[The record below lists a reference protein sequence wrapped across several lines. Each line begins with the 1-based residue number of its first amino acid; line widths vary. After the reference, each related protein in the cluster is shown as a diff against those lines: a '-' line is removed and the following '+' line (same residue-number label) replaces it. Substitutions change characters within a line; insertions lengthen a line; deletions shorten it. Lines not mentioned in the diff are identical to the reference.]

1 MKNKIFHFQNTY
13 VTLPSEFH
21 SYVLPKKVVSP
32 KLAIFNHDLSTELGI
47 NFSSLQP
54 EEISN
59 LLSGNIIPDGSSL
72 IAQSYAGHQF
82 GHFTILG
89 DGRAILLG
97 EHILGD
103 ERFDIQ
109 FKGSGP
115 TPYSRSG
122 DGLAAIGPMLREYLI
137 SEAMHHLNIPTCRSL
152 AVVETG
158 EDVIREQKYPG
169 AILTRISRSHIRIGT
184 FQFAVIQEDKSLVK
198 KLFNYTIERH
208 FPNLIESKNKALDF
222 LYLIIDQQAELI
234 TNWMRVGFI
243 HGVMNTDN
251 VALSGETID
260 YGPCAFMDHYDPL
273 TVFSSIDHQGRYS
286 FANQPIIAQWNLA
299 RLAETILPLISDNN
313 EKALKLAEEAIN
325 AFADLYQSKWLDMMR
340 RKIGLITKKNEDKD
354 LISELLD
361 TMQKH
366 KADFTNTFRFLSED
380 ILSGDD
386 IFKTEEFLTWYK
398 KWKLRLKKESNT
410 FENIKKIMDT
420 NNPRIIP
427 RNHLVEKALKSAE
440 EGDLETFVDFSKI
453 IKNPYSSSID
463 VPKKYLNPPNDN
475 EKVLQTFCGT

>member
-1 MKNKIFHFQNTY
+1 M
-13 VTLPSEFH
+13 TLPSEFH

-47 NFSSLQP
+47 DLSSLQP

-386 IFKTEEFLTWYK
+386 IFKTEEFLIWYK

>member
-1 MKNKIFHFQNTY
+1 M
-13 VTLPSEFH
+13 TLPSEFH
-21 SYVLPKKVVSP
+21 SHVLPKKVVSP

-410 FENIKKIMDT
+410 IENIKKIMDT
-420 NNPRIIP
+420 NNPRVIP

-440 EGDLETFVDFSKI
+440 EGDLKTIVDFSKI

>member
-21 SYVLPKKVVSP
+21 SHVLPKKVVSP

-386 IFKTEEFLTWYK
+386 IFKTEEFLIWYK

-420 NNPRIIP
+420 NNPRVIP

>member
-1 MKNKIFHFQNTY
+1 M
-13 VTLPSEFH
+13 TLPSEFH
-21 SYVLPKKVVSP
+21 SHVLPKKVASP

-59 LLSGNIIPDGSSL
+59 LLSGNIIPDGSSP

-386 IFKTEEFLTWYK
+386 IFKTEEFLIWYK

-463 VPKKYLNPPNDN
+463 VPKKYLNPPNDS

>member
-47 NFSSLQP
+47 DLSSLQP

-386 IFKTEEFLTWYK
+386 IFKTEEFLIWYK

-440 EGDLETFVDFSKI
+440 EGDLETIVDFSKI

-463 VPKKYLNPPNDN
+463 IPKKYLNPPNDN

>member
-47 NFSSLQP
+47 DLSSLQP

-386 IFKTEEFLTWYK
+386 IFKTEEFLIWYK

-440 EGDLETFVDFSKI
+440 EGDLETIVDFSKI

-463 VPKKYLNPPNDN
+463 VPKKYLNPPNDS

>member
-1 MKNKIFHFQNTY
+1 M
-13 VTLPSEFH
+13 TLPSEFH

-169 AILTRISRSHIRIGT
+169 AILTRISKSHIRIGT

-198 KLFNYTIERH
+198 KLLNYTIERH

-386 IFKTEEFLTWYK
+386 IFKTEEFLIWYK

-440 EGDLETFVDFSKI
+440 EGDLETFVHFSKI

-463 VPKKYLNPPNDN
+463 VPKKYLNPPNDS

>member
-1 MKNKIFHFQNTY
+1 M
-13 VTLPSEFH
+13 TLPSEFH
-21 SYVLPKKVVSP
+21 SHVLPKKVVSP

-47 NFSSLQP
+47 DFSSLQP

-440 EGDLETFVDFSKI
+440 EGDLETIVDFSKI

-463 VPKKYLNPPNDN
+463 IPKKYLNPPNDN

>member
-1 MKNKIFHFQNTY
+1 M
-13 VTLPSEFH
+13 TLPSEFH

-47 NFSSLQP
+47 DLSSLQP

-198 KLFNYTIERH
+198 KLLNYTIERH
-208 FPNLIESKNKALDF
+208 FPNLIKSKNKALDF

-386 IFKTEEFLTWYK
+386 IFKTEEFLIWYK

-463 VPKKYLNPPNDN
+463 VPKKYLNPPNDS

>member
-1 MKNKIFHFQNTY
+1 M
-13 VTLPSEFH
+13 TLPSEFH

-325 AFADLYQSKWLDMMR
+325 AFADLYQIKWLDMMR

-380 ILSGDD
+380 VLSGDD

-420 NNPRIIP
+420 NNPRVIP

-440 EGDLETFVDFSKI
+440 EGDLETIIDFSKI

>member
-1 MKNKIFHFQNTY
+1 M
-13 VTLPSEFH
+13 TLPSEFH
-21 SYVLPKKVVSP
+21 SHVLPKKVASP

-325 AFADLYQSKWLDMMR
+325 AFADLYQIKWLDMMR

-380 ILSGDD
+380 VLSGDD

-420 NNPRIIP
+420 NNPRVIP

-440 EGDLETFVDFSKI
+440 EGDLETIVDFSKI

>member
-21 SYVLPKKVVSP
+21 SHVLPKKVASP

-380 ILSGDD
+380 VLSGDD

-420 NNPRIIP
+420 NNPRVIP

-440 EGDLETFVDFSKI
+440 EGDLETIVDFSKI

>member
-1 MKNKIFHFQNTY
+1 M
-13 VTLPSEFH
+13 TLPSEFH

-47 NFSSLQP
+47 DFSSLQP

-184 FQFAVIQEDKSLVK
+184 FQFAVIQEDKSLLK

-340 RKIGLITKKNEDKD
+340 RKIGLLTKKNEDKD

-361 TMQKH
+361 IMQKY
-366 KADFTNTFRFLSED
+366 KADFTNTFRFLSKD
-380 ILSGDD
+380 TLSGDD

-420 NNPRIIP
+420 NNPRVIP

-440 EGDLETFVDFSKI
+440 EGDLETIVDFSKI

>member
-21 SYVLPKKVVSP
+21 SHVLPKKVASP

-137 SEAMHHLNIPTCRSL
+137 SEAMYHLNIPTCRSL

-325 AFADLYQSKWLDMMR
+325 AFADLYQIKWLDMMR

-361 TMQKH
+361 AMQKH

-380 ILSGDD
+380 VLSGDD

-420 NNPRIIP
+420 NNPRVIP

-440 EGDLETFVDFSKI
+440 EGDLETIVDFSKI

>member
-47 NFSSLQP
+47 DLSSLQP

-366 KADFTNTFRFLSED
+366 KADFTNTFRFLSQD

-386 IFKTEEFLTWYK
+386 IFKTEEFLIWYK

-463 VPKKYLNPPNDN
+463 VPKKYLNPPNDS

>member
-1 MKNKIFHFQNTY
+1 M
-13 VTLPSEFH
+13 TLPSEFH
-21 SYVLPKKVVSP
+21 SHVLPKKVASP

-137 SEAMHHLNIPTCRSL
+137 SEAMYHLNIPTCRSL

-380 ILSGDD
+380 VLSGDD

-420 NNPRIIP
+420 NNPRVIP

-440 EGDLETFVDFSKI
+440 EGDLETIVDFSKI

>member
-1 MKNKIFHFQNTY
+1 M
-13 VTLPSEFH
+13 TLPSEFH
-21 SYVLPKKVVSP
+21 SHVLPKKVVSP

-47 NFSSLQP
+47 DLSSLQP

-122 DGLAAIGPMLREYLI
+122 DGLAAIGPMLGEYLI

-184 FQFAVIQEDKSLVK
+184 FQFAVIQEDKSLLK

-386 IFKTEEFLTWYK
+386 IFKTEEFLIWYK

-463 VPKKYLNPPNDN
+463 VPKKYLNPPNDS

>member
-386 IFKTEEFLTWYK
+386 IFKTEEFLIWYK

>member
-1 MKNKIFHFQNTY
+1 M
-13 VTLPSEFH
+13 TLPSEFH
-21 SYVLPKKVVSP
+21 SHVLPKKVASP

-386 IFKTEEFLTWYK
+386 IFKTEEFLIWYK

-463 VPKKYLNPPNDN
+463 VPKKYLNPPNDS

>member
-1 MKNKIFHFQNTY
+1 M
-13 VTLPSEFH
+13 TLPSEFH
-21 SYVLPKKVVSP
+21 SHVLPKKVASP

-380 ILSGDD
+380 VLSGDD

-420 NNPRIIP
+420 NNPRVIP

-440 EGDLETFVDFSKI
+440 EGDLETIVDFSKI

>member
-1 MKNKIFHFQNTY
+1 M
-13 VTLPSEFH
+13 TLPSEFH

-137 SEAMHHLNIPTCRSL
+137 SEAMYHLNIPTCRSL

-386 IFKTEEFLTWYK
+386 IFKTEEFLIWYK

-420 NNPRIIP
+420 NNPRVIP

>member
-21 SYVLPKKVVSP
+21 SHVLPKKVASP

-361 TMQKH
+361 AMQKH

-380 ILSGDD
+380 VLSGDD

-420 NNPRIIP
+420 NNPRVIP

-440 EGDLETFVDFSKI
+440 EGDLETIVDFSKI

>member
-21 SYVLPKKVVSP
+21 SHVLPKKVVSP

-386 IFKTEEFLTWYK
+386 IFKTEEFLIWHK

-463 VPKKYLNPPNDN
+463 VPKKYLNPPNDS

>member
-1 MKNKIFHFQNTY
+1 M
-13 VTLPSEFH
+13 TLPSEFH
-21 SYVLPKKVVSP
+21 SHVLPKKVASP

-47 NFSSLQP
+47 DLSSLQP

-137 SEAMHHLNIPTCRSL
+137 SEAMYHLNIPTCRSL

-325 AFADLYQSKWLDMMR
+325 AFADLYQIKWLDMMR

-361 TMQKH
+361 AMQKH

-380 ILSGDD
+380 VLSGDD

-420 NNPRIIP
+420 NNPRVIP

-440 EGDLETFVDFSKI
+440 EGDLETIIDFSKI

>member
-1 MKNKIFHFQNTY
+1 M
-13 VTLPSEFH
+13 TLPSEFH

-169 AILTRISRSHIRIGT
+169 AILTRISKSHIRIGT
-184 FQFAVIQEDKSLVK
+184 FQFAVIQEDKSLLK

-386 IFKTEEFLTWYK
+386 IFKTEEFLIWYK

-440 EGDLETFVDFSKI
+440 EGDLETIVDFSKI

-463 VPKKYLNPPNDN
+463 IPKKYLNPPNDN

>member
-1 MKNKIFHFQNTY
+1 M
-13 VTLPSEFH
+13 TLPSEFH
-21 SYVLPKKVVSP
+21 SHVLPKKVASP

-325 AFADLYQSKWLDMMR
+325 AFADLYQIKWLDMMR

-380 ILSGDD
+380 VLSGDD

-420 NNPRIIP
+420 NNPRVIP

-440 EGDLETFVDFSKI
+440 EGDLEKILDFSKI

>member
-47 NFSSLQP
+47 DLSSLQP

-366 KADFTNTFRFLSED
+366 KADFTNTFRFLSQD

-386 IFKTEEFLTWYK
+386 IFKTEEFLIWHK

-463 VPKKYLNPPNDN
+463 VPKKYLNPPNDS

>member
-1 MKNKIFHFQNTY
+1 M
-13 VTLPSEFH
+13 TLPSEFH

-47 NFSSLQP
+47 DLSSLQP

-366 KADFTNTFRFLSED
+366 KADFTNTFRFLSQD

-386 IFKTEEFLTWYK
+386 IFKTEEFLIWHK

-463 VPKKYLNPPNDN
+463 VPKKYLNPPNDS

>member
-1 MKNKIFHFQNTY
+1 M
-13 VTLPSEFH
+13 TLPSEFH

-47 NFSSLQP
+47 DFSSLQP

-386 IFKTEEFLTWYK
+386 IFKTEEFLIWYK

-463 VPKKYLNPPNDN
+463 VPKKYLNPPNDS

>member
-21 SYVLPKKVVSP
+21 SHVLPKKVASP

-137 SEAMHHLNIPTCRSL
+137 SEAMYHLNIPTCRSL

-361 TMQKH
+361 AMQKH

-380 ILSGDD
+380 VLSGDD

-420 NNPRIIP
+420 NNPRVIP

-440 EGDLETFVDFSKI
+440 EGDLETIVDFSKI

>member
-1 MKNKIFHFQNTY
+1 M
-13 VTLPSEFH
+13 TLPSEFH
-21 SYVLPKKVVSP
+21 SHVLPKKVASP

-47 NFSSLQP
+47 DLSSIQP

-137 SEAMHHLNIPTCRSL
+137 SEAMYHLNIPTCRSL

-325 AFADLYQSKWLDMMR
+325 AFADLYQIKWLDMMR

-361 TMQKH
+361 AMQKH

-380 ILSGDD
+380 VLSGDD

-420 NNPRIIP
+420 NNPRVIP

-440 EGDLETFVDFSKI
+440 EGDLETI
-453 IKNPYSSSID
+453 ID
-463 VPKKYLNPPNDN
+463 L
-475 EKVLQTFCGT
+475 

>member
-1 MKNKIFHFQNTY
+1 M
-13 VTLPSEFH
+13 TLPSEFH
-21 SYVLPKKVVSP
+21 SHVLPKKVVSP

-47 NFSSLQP
+47 DLSSLQP

-386 IFKTEEFLTWYK
+386 IFKTEEFLIWYK

-463 VPKKYLNPPNDN
+463 VPKKYLNPPNDS

>member
-420 NNPRIIP
+420 NNPRVIP

-463 VPKKYLNPPNDN
+463 VPKKYLNPPNDS

>member
-1 MKNKIFHFQNTY
+1 M
-13 VTLPSEFH
+13 TLPSEFH
-21 SYVLPKKVVSP
+21 SHVLPKKVASP

-325 AFADLYQSKWLDMMR
+325 AFADLYQIKWLDMMR

-361 TMQKH
+361 AMQKH

-380 ILSGDD
+380 VLSGDD

-420 NNPRIIP
+420 NNPRVIP

-440 EGDLETFVDFSKI
+440 EGDLKTIVDFSKI

>member
-1 MKNKIFHFQNTY
+1 

-21 SYVLPKKVVSP
+21 SHVLPKKVVSP

-386 IFKTEEFLTWYK
+386 IFKTEEFLIWYK

-463 VPKKYLNPPNDN
+463 VPKKYLNPPNDS

>member
-1 MKNKIFHFQNTY
+1 M
-13 VTLPSEFH
+13 TLPSEFH
-21 SYVLPKKVVSP
+21 SHVLPKKVASP

-380 ILSGDD
+380 VLSGDD

>member
-1 MKNKIFHFQNTY
+1 

-386 IFKTEEFLTWYK
+386 IFKTEEFLIWYK

-463 VPKKYLNPPNDN
+463 VPKKYLNPPNDS

>member
-47 NFSSLQP
+47 DLSSLQP

-386 IFKTEEFLTWYK
+386 IFKTEEFLIWYK

-440 EGDLETFVDFSKI
+440 EGDLETIVDFSKI

>member
-1 MKNKIFHFQNTY
+1 M
-13 VTLPSEFH
+13 TLPSEFH

-169 AILTRISRSHIRIGT
+169 AILTRISKSHIRIGT

-386 IFKTEEFLTWYK
+386 IFKTEEFLIWYK

-440 EGDLETFVDFSKI
+440 EGDLETFVHFSKI

-463 VPKKYLNPPNDN
+463 VPKKYLNPPNDS

>member
-1 MKNKIFHFQNTY
+1 

-21 SYVLPKKVVSP
+21 SHVLPKKVASP

-137 SEAMHHLNIPTCRSL
+137 SEAMYHLNIPTCRSL

-325 AFADLYQSKWLDMMR
+325 AFADLYQIKWLDMMR

-361 TMQKH
+361 AMQKH

-380 ILSGDD
+380 VLSGDD

-420 NNPRIIP
+420 NNPRVIP

-440 EGDLETFVDFSKI
+440 EGDLETIVDFSKI